1 MSTKPTAA
9 LVAVSAFI
17 GLFAAGAAAA
27 PGLTELVSVR
37 SNGTQGDGIS
47 GRVSAPA
54 VSADGVVVA
63 FDSEATNLVGG
74 DTNGALDVFV
84 RDRASGRTERV
95 SVSSKG
101 KQGNSGS
108 AGPMLSGDGRFVTF
122 SSGAANLVSGDTNGR
137 SDIFVHDRMTG
148 ETTRV
153 SVAADGTQGDANSIG
168 TAAISADG
176 RFVAFASDATNLV
189 PQVPSGRQIYVK
201 DLLTGATERVSVDR
215 AGKPALGFV
224 AASPA
229 ISGDGRL
236 VAFASSARN
245 LVRGDTNGT
254 TDVFVHD
261 LATGRTVRA
270 SVDGT
275 GAQSND
281 VSFRPDLNGD
291 GRFVVFDSAAS
302 NLVPG
307 DTNGVPDVFV
317 HDLLTGATERVS
329 VDSAGGEA
337 NGQSVGPG
345 IRGGS
350 AFGARI
356 SGDGRLVAFDSI
368 ATNLVAGDTNTCGP
382 FYTDIAGECPDVFV
396 HDRLTGETVRVSVD
410 SAGAQAN
417 DASTDPDIS
426 ADGSTTAFFSAAS
439 NLVAEDTNT
448 CPVFPN
454 PGHCPDIFVHLG

>member
-1 MSTKPTAA
+1 MPAKLTPA
-9 LVAVSAFI
+9 LVVVSAFSAFI

-27 PGLTELVSVR
+27 PALTELVSVR

-47 GRVSAPA
+47 GRASAPA
-54 VSADGVVVA
+54 VSATGGVVA
-63 FDSEATNLVGG
+63 FDSVATNLVGG

-101 KQGNSGS
+101 KQGDSGS

-153 SVAADGTQGDANSIG
+153 SVAADGAQGDNNSIG

-176 RFVAFASDATNLV
+176 RFVAFTSDASNLV
-189 PQVPSGRQIYVK
+189 PQSAPGRHIYVK
-201 DLLTGATERVSVDR
+201 DRSTGAIERVSVDSH
-215 AGKPALGFV
+215 GNPAVGFV
-224 AASPA
+224 AASPT
-229 ISGDGRL
+229 ISGDGRF
-236 VAFASSARN
+236 VAFASSASN
-245 LVRGDTNGT
+245 LVKKDTNGT

-261 LATGRTVRA
+261 LVTGRTVRA
-270 SVDGT
+270 SVDSA
-275 GAQSND
+275 GAESND

-317 HDLLTGATERVS
+317 HDLLSGATERVS

-345 IRGGS
+345 IRGG
-350 AFGARI
+350 
-356 SGDGRLVAFDSI
+356 GRLVAFDSI

-410 SAGAQAN
+410 SGGAQAN

-426 ADGSTTAFFSAAS
+426 ADGSTIGFFSAAS
-439 NLVAEDTNT
+439 NLVVGDTNT

-454 PGHCPDIFVHLG
+454 PGHCPDIFVHVG

>member
-1 MSTKPTAA
+1 MSAKPTAA
-9 LVAVSAFI
+9 LVVVLAFI
-17 GLFAAGAAAA
+17 GLFAARAAAA
-27 PGLTELVSVR
+27 PALTELVSVR

-54 VSADGVVVA
+54 VSTDGVVVA

-101 KQGNSGS
+101 KQGDSGS

-153 SVAADGTQGDANSIG
+153 SVAADGAQGDNNSIG

-176 RFVAFASDATNLV
+176 RFVAFTSDASNLV
-189 PQVPSGRQIYVK
+189 PQTAPGRHIYVK
-201 DLLTGATERVSVDR
+201 DRSTGAIERVSVDSH
-215 AGKPALGFV
+215 GDPAQGFV

-229 ISGDGRL
+229 ISGDGRF
-236 VAFASSARN
+236 VAFASSASN
-245 LVRGDTNGT
+245 LVKRDTNGK

-261 LATGRTVRA
+261 RVTGRTVRA
-270 SVDGT
+270 SVDSA
-275 GAQSND
+275 GAESND

-317 HDLLTGATERVS
+317 HDLLTGTTERVS

-410 SAGAQAN
+410 SGGAQAN

-426 ADGSTTAFFSAAS
+426 ADGSTIGFFSAAS
-439 NLVAEDTNT
+439 NLVVGDTNT

-454 PGHCPDIFVHLG
+454 PGHCPDIFVHVG

>member
-1 MSTKPTAA
+1 MSAKPIAT
-9 LVAVSAFI
+9 LVVVSAFI

-54 VSADGVVVA
+54 VSATGVVVA
-63 FDSEATNLVGG
+63 FDSAATNLVGG

-101 KQGNSGS
+101 KQGDSGS
-108 AGPMLSGDGRFVTF
+108 AGPMVNGDGRFVSF
-122 SSGAANLVSGDTNGR
+122 SSGASNLVVDDTNGR
-137 SDIFVHDRMTG
+137 SDIFVHDRLTG
-148 ETTRV
+148 DTTRV
-153 SVAADGTQGDANSIG
+153 SVAADGAQGDA
-168 TAAISADG
+168 
-176 RFVAFASDATNLV
+176 
-189 PQVPSGRQIYVK
+189 
-201 DLLTGATERVSVDR
+201 
-215 AGKPALGFV
+215 
-224 AASPA
+224 
-229 ISGDGRL
+229 
-236 VAFASSARN
+236 
-245 LVRGDTNGT
+245 NGT

-261 LATGRTVRA
+261 VVTGRTVRA
-270 SVDGT
+270 SVDSA
-275 GAQSND
+275 GAESND
-281 VSFRPDLNGD
+281 VSSRPDLNGD

-317 HDLLTGATERVS
+317 HDLLTGATERAS

-356 SGDGRLVAFDSI
+356 SGDGRLRSEEH
-368 ATNLVAGDTNTCGP
+368 T
-382 FYTDIAGECPDVFV
+382 
-396 HDRLTGETVRVSVD
+396 
-410 SAGAQAN
+410 
-417 DASTDPDIS
+417 
-426 ADGSTTAFFSAAS
+426 
-439 NLVAEDTNT
+439 
-448 CPVFPN
+448 
-454 PGHCPDIFVHLG
+454 

>member
-1 MSTKPTAA
+1 MSAKPTAA
-9 LVAVSAFI
+9 LVVVLAFI
-17 GLFAAGAAAA
+17 GLFAARAAAA
-27 PGLTELVSVR
+27 PALTELVSVR

-54 VSADGVVVA
+54 VSTDGVVVA

-153 SVAADGTQGDANSIG
+153 SVAADGAQGDNNSIG

-176 RFVAFASDATNLV
+176 RFVAFTSDASNLV
-189 PQVPSGRQIYVK
+189 PQTAPGRHIYVK
-201 DLLTGATERVSVDR
+201 DRSTGAIERVSVDSH
-215 AGKPALGFV
+215 GDPAQGFV

-229 ISGDGRL
+229 ISGDGRF
-236 VAFASSARN
+236 VAFASSASN
-245 LVRGDTNGT
+245 LVKRDTNGK

-261 LATGRTVRA
+261 RVTGRTVRA
-270 SVDGT
+270 SVDSA
-275 GAQSND
+275 GAESND

-291 GRFVVFDSAAS
+291 GRFVVFDSIAS
-302 NLVPG
+302 
-307 DTNGVPDVFV
+307 
-317 HDLLTGATERVS
+317 
-329 VDSAGGEA
+329 
-337 NGQSVGPG
+337 
-345 IRGGS
+345 
-350 AFGARI
+350 
-356 SGDGRLVAFDSI
+356 
-368 ATNLVAGDTNTCGP
+368 NLVAGDTNTCGP
-382 FYTDIAGECPDVFV
+382 FFNDIAGECPDVFV

-410 SAGAQAN
+410 SGGAQAN

-426 ADGSTTAFFSAAS
+426 ADGSTIGFFSAAS
-439 NLVAEDTNT
+439 NLVVGDTNT

-454 PGHCPDIFVHLG
+454 PGHCPDIFVHVG

>member
-1 MSTKPTAA
+1 MPAKLTPA
-9 LVAVSAFI
+9 LVVVSALSAFI

-27 PGLTELVSVR
+27 PALTELVSVR
-37 SNGTQGDGIS
+37 SNGTQGDGIR
-47 GRVSAPA
+47 GRASAPA
-54 VSADGVVVA
+54 VSAAGVVVA

-122 SSGAANLVSGDTNGR
+122 SSGAANLVAGDTNGR

-153 SVAADGTQGDANSIG
+153 SVAADGAQGDNNSIG
-168 TAAISADG
+168 TAAISGDG
-176 RFVAFASDATNLV
+176 RFVAFASSASNLV
-189 PQVPSGRQIYVK
+189 QR
-201 DLLTGATERVSVDR
+201 
-215 AGKPALGFV
+215 
-224 AASPA
+224 
-229 ISGDGRL
+229 
-236 VAFASSARN
+236 
-245 LVRGDTNGT
+245 DTNGT

-261 LATGRTVRA
+261 RVTGRTVRA
-270 SVDGT
+270 SVDSA
-275 GAQSND
+275 GAESND

-356 SGDGRLVAFDSI
+356 SGDDRLVAFDSI

-382 FYTDIAGECPDVFV
+382 FFNDIAGECPDVFV

-410 SAGAQAN
+410 SGGAQAN

-426 ADGSTTAFFSAAS
+426 ADGSTIGFFSAAS
-439 NLVAEDTNT
+439 NFVVVDTNT

-454 PGHCPDIFVHLG
+454 PGHCPDIFVHVR

>member
-1 MSTKPTAA
+1 MSAKPTAA
-9 LVAVSAFI
+9 LVVVLAFI
-17 GLFAAGAAAA
+17 GLFAARAAAA
-27 PGLTELVSVR
+27 PALTELVSVR

-54 VSADGVVVA
+54 VSTDGVVVA

-101 KQGNSGS
+101 KQGDSGS

-153 SVAADGTQGDANSIG
+153 SVAADGAQGYNNSIG

-176 RFVAFASDATNLV
+176 RFVAFTSDASNLV
-189 PQVPSGRQIYVK
+189 PQTAPGRHIYVK
-201 DLLTGATERVSVDR
+201 DRSTGAIERVSVDSH
-215 AGKPALGFV
+215 GDPAQGFV

-229 ISGDGRL
+229 ISGDGRF
-236 VAFASSARN
+236 VAFASSASN
-245 LVRGDTNGT
+245 LVNGDTNGMT
-254 TDVFVHD
+254 
-261 LATGRTVRA
+261 
-270 SVDGT
+270 
-275 GAQSND
+275 
-281 VSFRPDLNGD
+281 
-291 GRFVVFDSAAS
+291 
-302 NLVPG
+302 
-307 DTNGVPDVFV
+307 DVFV

-356 SGDGRLVAFDSI
+356 SGDCRLVAFDSI

-382 FYTDIAGECPDVFV
+382 FFNDIAGECPDVFV
-396 HDRLTGETVRVSVD
+396 HDRMTGETTRVSVD
-410 SAGAQAN
+410 SGGAQAN

-426 ADGSTTAFFSAAS
+426 ADGSTIGFFSAAS
-439 NLVAEDTNT
+439 NLVVGDTNT

-454 PGHCPDIFVHLG
+454 PGHCPDIFVHVG

>member
-1 MSTKPTAA
+1 MSAKPTAA
-9 LVAVSAFI
+9 LVVVLAFI
-17 GLFAAGAAAA
+17 GLFAARAAAA
-27 PGLTELVSVR
+27 PALTELVSVR

-54 VSADGVVVA
+54 VSTDGVVVA

-101 KQGNSGS
+101 KQGDSGS

-137 SDIFVHDRMTG
+137 SDIFVHDR
-148 ETTRV
+148 
-153 SVAADGTQGDANSIG
+153 
-168 TAAISADG
+168 
-176 RFVAFASDATNLV
+176 
-189 PQVPSGRQIYVK
+189 
-201 DLLTGATERVSVDR
+201 LTGAIERVSVDSH
-215 AGKPALGFV
+215 GDPAQGFV

-229 ISGDGRL
+229 ISGDGRF
-236 VAFASSARN
+236 VAFASSASN
-245 LVRGDTNGT
+245 LVKRDTNGK

-261 LATGRTVRA
+261 RVTGRTVRA
-270 SVDGT
+270 SVDSA
-275 GAQSND
+275 GAESND

-382 FYTDIAGECPDVFV
+382 FFNDIAGECPDVFV

-410 SAGAQAN
+410 SGGAQAN

-426 ADGSTTAFFSAAS
+426 ADGSTIGFFSAAS
-439 NLVAEDTNT
+439 NLVVGDTNT

-454 PGHCPDIFVHLG
+454 PGHCPDIFVHVG

>member
-1 MSTKPTAA
+1 
-9 LVAVSAFI
+9 
-17 GLFAAGAAAA
+17 
-27 PGLTELVSVR
+27 
-37 SNGTQGDGIS
+37 
-47 GRVSAPA
+47 
-54 VSADGVVVA
+54 
-63 FDSEATNLVGG
+63 
-74 DTNGALDVFV
+74 
-84 RDRASGRTERV
+84 
-95 SVSSKG
+95 
-101 KQGNSGS
+101 
-108 AGPMLSGDGRFVTF
+108 
-122 SSGAANLVSGDTNGR
+122 
-137 SDIFVHDRMTG
+137 
-148 ETTRV
+148 
-153 SVAADGTQGDANSIG
+153 
-168 TAAISADG
+168 
-176 RFVAFASDATNLV
+176 
-189 PQVPSGRQIYVK
+189 
-201 DLLTGATERVSVDR
+201 VSVDSH
-215 AGKPALGFV
+215 GNPAVGFV

-229 ISGDGRL
+229 ISGDGRF
-236 VAFASSARN
+236 VAFASSASN
-245 LVRGDTNGT
+245 LVKKDTNGA

-261 LATGRTVRA
+261 LVTGRTVRA
-270 SVDGT
+270 SVDSA
-275 GAQSND
+275 GAESND

-317 HDLLTGATERVS
+317 HDLLTGTTERVS

-368 ATNLVAGDTNTCGP
+368 ATNLVADDTNTCGP

-439 NLVAEDTNT
+439 NLVAGDTNT
-448 CPVFPN
+448 CPVFSE
-454 PGHCPDIFVHLG
+454 PGHCPDIFVHVR